1 MSRKVKNAKVGF
13 HLIAE
18 GIGTGVDVNVPCWM
32 SVEGLSLI
40 EGLGLLWG
48 SRLGLILLGLGLV
61 LSLLGLGLLVL
72 LLLLILLL
80 LGLLVL
86 LLLLGLGLVLLLLL
100 LLGLI
105 LLLLTEQ
112 LSSLLLLL
120 LLSSTRLDS
129 SSWGNRRDWGSI
141 IILLCEFII
150 VGIRKGVD
158 VWVVGSVSWGVDVV
172 TGWSSDWR
180 FNSGPLW
187 VESSSRCSIFDLTEL
202 AHIVVVAVFALNLSL
217 GVLRLN
223 LKMKI

>member
-48 SRLGLILLGLGLV
+48 SRLGLIL
-61 LSLLGLGLLVL
+61 SLLGLLVL
-72 LLLLILLL
+72 LLVLLL

-86 LLLLGLGLVLLLLL
+86 LLLGLLVLLLLVL
-100 LLGLI
+100 LLLGLLVLLLGLGLI